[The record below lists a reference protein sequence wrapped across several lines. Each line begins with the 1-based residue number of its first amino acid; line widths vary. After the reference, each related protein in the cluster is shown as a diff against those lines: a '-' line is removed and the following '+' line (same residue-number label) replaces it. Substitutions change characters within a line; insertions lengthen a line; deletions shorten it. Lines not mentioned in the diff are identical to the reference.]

1 MKFFIDFE
9 ATQFSNEIIS
19 VGCVS
24 EKGDT
29 FYTLVKP
36 ENKLTSFIT
45 ELTGI
50 TQENI
55 DAALEPDIVFAD
67 MFDWISSLSANDKN
81 EFYCYGNCDVKFI
94 KTNFNISTNFKAGA
108 MLGFIRASLVDY
120 SPRVKAHYGL
130 CNPINLGKIA
140 DHIRGYEI
148 PQAHNALGDALLL
161 KFVFEEVESTP
172 TDFTCID
179 LDEYRQG
186 FRQLDDKEPEFETG
200 VYMYNNKSH
209 TKLFIKFKDMNAAI
223 QCIMKQYGCVDATE
237 KTINRI
243 ERKITLSAKNNTKY
257 CNKFWVIMK

>member
-1 MKFFIDFE
+1 MKYFIDFE
-9 ATQFSNEIIS
+9 ATQFSNEIIA
-19 VGCVS
+19 VGCVN

-29 FYTLVKP
+29 FYSLVKP
-36 ENKLTSFIT
+36 ESKITSFIT

-50 TQENI
+50 TQE
-55 DAALEPDIVFAD
+55 DVEAALEPNIVFSN
-67 MFDWISSLSANDKN
+67 MFDWILKDSANDKN

-94 KTNFNISTNFKAGA
+94 KTNFNKSTNFKAGA
-108 MLGFIRASLVDY
+108 MLGFIRSSLIDY
-120 SPRVKAHYGL
+120 APRVKAHYGL
-130 CNPINLGKIA
+130 CTPINLGKIA
-140 DHIRGYEI
+140 DHIRGYAVS
-148 PQAHNALGDALLL
+148 QTHNALDDALLL

-186 FRQLDDKEPEFETG
+186 FKQLDDKEPEFETG

-209 TKLFIKFKDMNAAI
+209 TKLFMKFADMSAAI
-223 QCIMKQYGCVDATE
+223 QCVMKQYGCTEAAE

-243 ERKITLSAKNNTKY
+243 ERKIILSAKDNTKY